1 MITFIKERTTS
12 VHSSK
17 TFRTVGLLAGAS
29 VWLSAGLAQAT
40 PSAPASPKV
49 PGETVDDTSMTV
61 VWSKPSS
68 YSSISQYRVYN
79 AATGGTAYTCSNS
92 GTTNSGNGPTGKPNL
107 WCHITG
113 RTANTAYTFYV
124 RAYDGSESASAATAS
139 VTTKVAPPIKYVDAY
154 ATSGSGSPQTAGV
167 QNAINAACNGST
179 AGRVVIKSGESFV
192 SANLNIPNNCT
203 FQIDGTLSADTTAA
217 NYTFDNNRFAFY
229 GTGGSY
235 GTVHYPTNYR
245 GLLNACG
252 GASTT
257 CTASNIR
264 IVGSGTVSGG
274 PGPSSDSA
282 LSQLGYNQAHASGKT
297 DSARADLLNLKN
309 VTGLYLRGIHFMDAP
324 AHVIFIARSTNVS
337 VEQINSTSYHG
348 AASSYHNG
356 DGIDLA
362 TSTNANIYGS
372 SFDDGDDC
380 INLNAGSNAPGVAEA
395 RSDGSSSGP
404 IHIFDNTTLH
414 GHGGVVF
421 GSFTA
426 AWIQYVTAED
436 NYHNGTDVGL
446 RFKTGTNRGGG
457 AQSVTVRDT
466 KLNNIISTGI
476 EVTGSYK
483 DSTGYAGPS
492 TNPIGHFKNITISNI
507 FSNGNTGVKSGAY
520 AIKIDGNEGTTN
532 CDAGN
537 CRHLNLAFSNIDIR
551 GSGGKGISV
560 YQVSSSTWN
569 NVKATTDGSAA
580 VGTFYY
586 QPGSFGNTFT
596 SCTPAPTAK

>member
-1 MITFIKERTTS
+1 MYTIKDFKDFRDFKERTTS
-12 VHSSK
+12 VHSS
-17 TFRTVGLLAGAS
+17 TTYRTVGALLAGAS
-29 VWLSAGLAQAT
+29 VWLAGGLAQAT

-49 PGETVDDTSMTV
+49 PGETVDDTSLTV
-61 VWSKPSS
+61 MWSKPSS
-68 YSSISQYRVYN
+68 YSAISQYRVYN
-79 AATGGTAYTCSNS
+79 ASTGGTAYTCSNS

-124 RAYDGSESASAATAS
+124 RSYDGSESASAATAS
-139 VTTKVAPPIKYVDAY
+139 VTMKAAPPIKYVDAY
-154 ATSGSGSPQTAGV
+154 ATSGSSSPQTAGV
-167 QNAINAACNGST
+167 QNAITAACNGST

-192 SANLNIPNNCT
+192 AANLNIPNNCT
-203 FQIDGTLSADTTAA
+203 FQIDGTLTADTTAA
-217 NYTFDNNRFAFY
+217 DYTFDNNRFPAY

-235 GTVHYPTNYR
+235 GSVHYPTNYR
-245 GLLNACG
+245 GLLNVCG
-252 GASTT
+252 GASTS
-257 CTASNIR
+257 CTGSNIR

-274 PGPSSDSA
+274 GGPSSDSA
-282 LSQLGYNQAHASGKT
+282 LSTLGYNQAHASGKT
-297 DSARADLLNLKN
+297 DSARADLVNMKG
-309 VTGLYLRGIHFMDAP
+309 VTGLYLSGIHFMDAP
-324 AHVIFIARSTNVS
+324 AHIIFIAKSTNVS
-337 VEQINSTSYHG
+337 VEKVNSTSYHG
-348 AASSYHNG
+348 ADSSYHNG

-372 SFDDGDDC
+372 SFDTGDDC

-395 RSDGSSSGP
+395 KPDGSSGGP
-404 IHIFDNTTLH
+404 LHIFDNTTLH

-457 AQSVTVRDT
+457 ANQVTIRDT
-466 KLNNIISTGI
+466 KLNNIGSTGI
-476 EVTGSYK
+476 EMTGSYP
-483 DSTGYAGPS
+483 DSTGYSSGG
-492 TNPIGHFKNITISNI
+492 TGYFQNITISNV

-520 AIKIDGNEGTTN
+520 AIKIDGNTSPRHTN
-532 CDAGN
+532 I
-537 CRHLNLAFSNIDIR
+537 AFSNIDIR

-560 YQVSSSTWN
+560 YQVSNSTWT
-569 NVKATTDGSAA
+569 NVKATTDGTTA

-586 QPGSFGNTFT
+586 QPGSFADTFT
-596 SCTPAPTAK
+596 SCVPTPTAK

>member
-1 MITFIKERTTS
+1 MGF
-12 VHSSK
+12 
-17 TFRTVGLLAGAS
+17 LLAGSS
-29 VWLSAGLAQAT
+29 VWLTAGLALA
-40 PSAPASPKV
+40 ASPPGSAKV
-49 PGETVDDTSMTV
+49 AGETVDDTSLTV
-61 VWSKPSS
+61 IWTKPSS
-68 YSSISQYRVYN
+68 YSAITQYRVYN

-124 RAYDGSESASAATAS
+124 RSFDTAESTTSTATSS
-139 VTTKVAPPIKYVDAY
+139 VTTKAAPTIKYVDTY
-154 ATSGSGSPQTAGV
+154 ATSGSSAVQTAGV
-167 QNAINAACNGST
+167 QNAINGACNGS
-179 AGRVVIKSGESFV
+179 ALGRVVIKSGESFV
-192 SANLNIPNNCT
+192 SGNLNIPSNCT
-203 FQIDGTLSADTTAA
+203 FQIDGTLTASTAA
-217 NYTFDNNRFAFY
+217 ADFTFDNNRFPAY

-245 GLLNACG
+245 ALLNVCG
-252 GASTT
+252 GSSTT
-257 CTASNIR
+257 CTGSNVR
-264 IVGSGTVSGG
+264 IVGSGTISGG
-274 PGPSSDSA
+274 SGPSSDTA
-282 LSQLGYNQAHASGKT
+282 LSNLGYNQAHASGKT
-297 DSARADLLNLKN
+297 DSARADLLHLSGVN
-309 VTGLYLRGIHFMDAP
+309 GLYIRGVHTMDAP
-324 AHVIFIARSTNVS
+324 AHVIFVARSTNVS
-337 VEQINSTSYHG
+337 VEQVNSTSYHG

-380 INLNAGSNAPGVAEA
+380 INLNAGSNAPGVAEN
-395 RSDGSSSGP
+395 RPDGSSGGP
-404 IHIFDNTTLH
+404 IRIFDNTTLH

-457 AQSVTVRDT
+457 AQQITVRDT

-483 DSTGYAGPS
+483 DSTGYAGPA

-507 FSNGNTGVKSGAY
+507 TSNGNTGVKSGAY
-520 AIKIDGNEGTTN
+520 AIKIDGNEGTTG
-532 CDAGN
+532 CDASN
-537 CRHLNLAFSNIDIR
+537 CRHLTLNFSNIDIR

-560 YQVSSSTWN
+560 YQVSSSTWS

-596 SCTPAPTAK
+596 SCVPAPTAK